1 MSTPKF
7 KQRIQMSVN
16 ETSPIFELEES
27 DSYEDASLAKYL
39 VTVVQR
45 KDNAKL
51 VFEAA
56 CRRNASAVRIIK
68 SLVTSSSK
76 SNEAAISLLETLK

>member
-1 MSTPKF
+1 MN
-7 KQRIQMSVN
+7 VN
-16 ETSPIFELEES
+16 ETSPIFELEGS

-39 VTVVQR
+39 VTVVHR

-56 CRRNASAVRIIK
+56 CRRNPSAVQIVK
-68 SLVTSSSK
+68 TLVTPSSK
-76 SNEAAISLLETLK
+76 SNEAAISLLEALK